1 MKIVLLDIDDTIF
14 DFYESAKA
22 TILKCCKDFNIEFT
36 DKMIAHYMEQN
47 EFLWGQF
54 EKKVITREDIFRKRF
69 PELFKEYGIDIDGI
83 EFEEAF
89 QKYFK
94 TEYKLIEG
102 AVEIIK
108 YLSEKY
114 DLYIV
119 SNSLIDTQIKR
130 LTAAG
135 IIEYFKDLF
144 VSDIVGYQKP
154 TKEFFNC
161 CFEKIPDFDNQN
173 TIIIG
178 DSLSSDIKGGYNAGI
193 KTCWFNPKRKI
204 NKTEYKANYEI
215 ASLNELRNIL

>member
-22 TILKCCKDFNIEFT
+22 TIIKCCKDYNIEFT
-36 DKMIAHYMEQN
+36 DKMIEHYMEQN
-47 EFLWGQF
+47 EFLWQQY
-54 EKKVITREDIFRKRF
+54 EKRIITREDIFRKRF
-69 PELFKEYGIDIDGI
+69 PELFKEYGIEIDGI
-83 EFEEAF
+83 KFEESF

-119 SNSLIDTQIKR
+119 SNSLIDTQRRR

-135 IIEYFKDLF
+135 IIQYFKDLF
-144 VSDIVGYQKP
+144 VSDIFGYQKP

-161 CFEKIPDFDNQN
+161 CFARIPNFENQN
-173 TIIIG
+173 AIIIG

-193 KTCWFNPKRKI
+193 KTCWFNPTKRHNITKI
-204 NKTEYKANYEI
+204 EPDYEI
-215 ASLNELRNIL
+215 TSLEEIKNIL